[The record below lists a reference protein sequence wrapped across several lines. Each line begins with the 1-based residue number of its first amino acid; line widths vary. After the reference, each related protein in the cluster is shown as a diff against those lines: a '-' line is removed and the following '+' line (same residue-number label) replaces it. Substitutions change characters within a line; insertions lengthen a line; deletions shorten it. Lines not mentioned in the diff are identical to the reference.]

1 MNEEI
6 LVRAYVFYYNIFY
19 YNIKIINN
27 FDNKYKIKK
36 KFFKIGIINKIKI

>member
-27 FDNKYKIKK
+27 TTSV
-36 KFFKIGIINKIKI
+36 IGRFS